1 MPRQRD
7 AVWDRFTE
15 VVVNGITRA
24 QCKLCNIE
32 MVSLIA
38 RMKQHAESCR
48 KGACPDTTDSTD
60 SGPSGS
66 KKIKQLTISVIATSR
81 TKQNEI
87 NLQNAR

>member
-7 AVWDRFTE
+7 AVLDRFTE

-24 QCKLCNIE
+24 QPCNIE
-32 MVSLIA
+32 MVSLVA

-48 KGACPDTTDSTD
+48 KRACLHTTDSTD

-66 KKIKQLTISVIATSR
+66 KKLKQSTISVIATSR

-87 NLQNAR
+87 NLQIVK